1 MKACRKLGLICLII
15 VLFHGY
21 TEGLVESDTCYHE
34 ITSSDT
40 SPYNN
45 NDGMHMV
52 RSGKN

>member
-1 MKACRKLGLICLII
+1 MKACRKVGLICLII
-15 VLFHGY
+15 IFFHDY

-40 SPYNN
+40 TPYIN
-45 NDGMHMV
+45 NDGMNMV

>member
-15 VLFHGY
+15 VLFYDY

-34 ITSSDT
+34 ITSSDN

-45 NDGMHMV
+45 NDGIHMV